1 MNATSL
7 YWQLPLFV
15 AILWICAE
23 TFLFD
28 ASVPEYFREIHLPEI
43 STLLSF
49 AAITGGLFLI
59 GWMAQIKATLTWF
72 GGGSVA
78 ALLVALFMMIWMVPA
93 ELKSLSEEEKPRSD
107 ASNGQVSLDSDEE
120 KRRREKIKLHQ
131 HHRTVAGRALYS
143 AIVLLLPVVL
153 LMHVQRNHEFY
164 FSNLKD
170 YKTQQQKNLPP
181 GRQQGSVLPDTPLE
195 QYIEAIDLHFVNT
208 PKLQCGQNDAECA
221 SVRSIIEFVQNN
233 RSLLILKIFYYF
245 IFFYLILRYCGKVA
259 QIHFHYRPKDPDSLG
274 LQNDVIK
281 QCSAIISISSA
292 FMAALI
298 VAGVDF
304 TSLGLFGGLIGAGL
318 SVAMK
323 DLLGNVVAGILL
335 LWDKT
340 IKKDDV
346 ITVSPSSSA
355 DTGSTYAIVKKMTM
369 RYTVVED
376 RNDVRRLIPNSFLT
390 NNVVENWTHEDKKV
404 RLRVVV
410 GVDYNTDLRL
420 ARTILEA
427 VCYEVPRIETRVN
440 PPKAVVTGFGENSI
454 NLALRFYIQDAE
466 KGIRPVISD
475 LYIGIRE
482 RFKKENITIPYPR
495 RDISFVPSPDTDLF
509 AEGRTGLLE
518 TISSGDQG
526 NDKTERTK
534 SGRSRG
540 KRLQPR
546 PAVRTMSGVTRLGD

>member
-7 YWQLPLFV
+7 FWQLPLFF

-23 TFLFD
+23 TFFFD
-28 ASVPEYFREIHLPEI
+28 ESVPDYFREIHLPEI
-43 STLLSF
+43 RTLLSF
-49 AAITGGLFLI
+49 SAITGGLFFL
-59 GWMAQIKATLTWF
+59 GWSAQIKTTLTWF

-78 ALLVALFMMIWMVPA
+78 ALFVALFIMIWLVPG
-93 ELKSLSEEEKPRSD
+93 ELKSLSEEQKPQSE
-107 ASNGQVSLDSDEE
+107 ASKEQGALDSEE
-120 KRRREKIKLHQ
+120 ERRRKEKIKLHR
-131 HHRTVAGRALYS
+131 HHRTVAGRAAYS
-143 AIVLLLPVVL
+143 AIVLLLPAVL
-153 LMHVQRNHEFY
+153 FVHVQRNRDLY

-181 GRQQGSVLPDTPLE
+181 GRQASVLPDTALE

-221 SVRSIIEFVQNN
+221 SVRSLIEFVQNN
-233 RSLLILKIFYYF
+233 RSIFVLKVFYYF
-245 IFFYLILRYCGKVA
+245 VLFYLVLRYCGKVA

-274 LQNDVIK
+274 LQNDVIR
-281 QCSAIISISSA
+281 QCSEIISISIA

-410 GVDYNTDLRL
+410 GVDYETDLRL

-454 NLALRFYIQDAE
+454 NLALRFFIQDAE

-495 RDISFVPSPDTDLF
+495 RDIRFVASDGTYLP
-509 AEGRTGLLE
+509 AEGRTGLLGNVS
-518 TISSGDQG
+518 IGDQD
-526 NDKTERTK
+526 NDNTEQTK
-534 SGRSRG
+534 SGELRR
-540 KRLQPR
+540 
-546 PAVRTMSGVTRLGD
+546 